1 MMINPSGQGGLQGGG
16 GKKRMGFSL
25 QENSLNE
32 ESRGCESSVSGAG
45 EETRWL
51 CIVGDE
57 IRTLDFLEVSF

>member
-45 EETRWL
+45 EETKMAVR
-51 CIVGDE
+51 CG
-57 IRTLDFLEVSF
+57 R